1 MALKFKVESLEGM
14 DEATAAMYQKT
25 DSGYQLAVDGLPE
38 QEDTSGLKAK
48 NAELLAKLKE
58 QKAEREAAD
67 KAAREAADEA
77 ARKSGDVAALE
88 KSWSEKLTAKEA
100 ELMAQIE
107 ARDSSLKTM
116 LVDNV
121 AQAMATEISVS
132 PALLIPHIK
141 GRLSVE
147 VQDGKHITRVL
158 DAEGKPS
165 AATIDDLKKE
175 FVSNEAYAPVII
187 GSKASG
193 GQAPSSG
200 AQGGGNNQ
208 GGSLKDR
215 ASQFIK
221 SKNWDN

>member
-1 MALKFKVESLEGM
+1 MLKFKVDSLEGM
-14 DEATAAMYQKT
+14 EEATAAMYQKT

-38 QEDTSGLKAK
+38 MEDTSGLKAK

-58 QKAEREAAD
+58 QKDAKAAAD
-67 KAAREAADEA
+67 KAAQEAADEA
-77 ARKSGDVAALE
+77 ARKSGDVAVLE
-88 KSWSEKLTAKEA
+88 KSWSEKLAAREA
-100 ELMAQIE
+100 ELTAINEGM
-107 ARDSSLKTM
+107 SNSLKTM

-132 PALLIPHIK
+132 PALMMPHIK

-147 VQDGKHITRVL
+147 MQDGKHVTRVL

-193 GQAPSSG
+193 GQAPSSN
-200 AQGGGNNQ
+200 AQGGGNTQ
-208 GGSLKDR
+208 GGSMKDR
-215 ASQFIK
+215 ALQSIK
-221 SKNWDN
+221 SKNWG